1 MIIIPF
7 FTSCTGACP
16 VMNQNLAKIQDWLGD
31 RLGKDAHILSVSVDP
46 STDTVAAL
54 RAYAAQYNAR
64 PGWHFLGGTRENVA
78 LALKKLGRYVDAR
91 EDHTNLMIIG
101 NERTGLWKK
110 AFGLADSDAL
120 IGIVDSVLNDKGEI
134 VRPAALHEDPA
145 TPRLDWNSEA
155 KRSISA
161 PRPRPAVKARIGVPP
176 VDAPATLLACVN
188 CHGRDGTGKPEGS
201 VVPSDIT
208 WEALTKPYGVTHA
221 SGRTHQ
227 PYTER
232 LLVRAICLGIDP
244 AGHELHPTMPRF
256 QMSRE
261 DADALIG

>member
-1 MIIIPF
+1 VKCDGRFTTAPPQTSLLKGSGVRRRRFGFALLICVLFLAFDARAQDDSPARQYFTDVVLLNQHGSSLRFYTDLIKGKTVIIIPF

-78 LALKKLGRYVDAR
+78 LALKKLGQYVDAR

-120 IGIVDSVLNDKGEI
+120 IGIVDSVLNDKGE
-134 VRPAALHEDPA
+134 
-145 TPRLDWNSEA
+145 SA
-155 KRSISA
+155 K
-161 PRPRPAVKARIGVPP
+161 
-176 VDAPATLLACVN
+176 
-188 CHGRDGTGKPEGS
+188 
-201 VVPSDIT
+201 
-208 WEALTKPYGVTHA
+208 
-221 SGRTHQ
+221 
-227 PYTER
+227 
-232 LLVRAICLGIDP
+232 
-244 AGHELHPTMPRF
+244 
-256 QMSRE
+256 
-261 DADALIG
+261 